1 MDYEFA
7 KSTKKHGVSEDD
19 MINIIK
25 SKSGAK
31 IGISREK
38 LDKIAWVG
46 NDKFDQKIEII
57 AIDFINY
64 QYVIHAMPIE
74 KRGEEKDDYMD
85 RLW

>member
-38 LDKIAWVG
+38 LDKIAWIG

-57 AIDFINY
+57 AINFISH
-64 QYVIHAMPIE
+64 QFVIHAMQIE
-74 KRGEEKDDYMD
+74 KRGGEFDGKMD
-85 RLW
+85 HLW

>member
-1 MDYEFA
+1 
-7 KSTKKHGVSEDD
+7 

-57 AIDFINY
+57 AISFITY
-64 QYVIHAMPIE
+64 YYVIHVMPVS
-74 KRGEEKDDYMD
+74 KRGDEKSPD
-85 RLW
+85 LP

>member
-1 MDYEFA
+1 MEYRFA
-7 KSTKKHGVSEDD
+7 KSADKHNVRRVEV
-19 MINIIK
+19 IKIIE
-25 SKSGAK
+25 SKPGTK
-31 IGISREK
+31 IGESREK
-38 LDKIAWVG
+38 MDKLAWSGSG
-46 NDKFDQKIEII
+46 NLDQKIEII